1 MQGKLL
7 LNDKKLC
14 TVKMS
19 DHAGRETVMLM
30 IKLILARYTSV
41 ISGSPVEEGNLIDI
55 FNSAGKFSPDFL

>member
-1 MQGKLL
+1 
-7 LNDKKLC
+7 
-14 TVKMS
+14 MS
-19 DHAGRETVMLM
+19 M